1 MNVHQI
7 LSGAGPHDAVTTEAR
22 AFRARFQSWGW
33 GGADVSARIAPGL
46 NGEFSPLRSLA
57 ANPGDLLLL
66 HHSASTPGLH
76 ELLELPNRK
85 LLLYHNVTPP
95 EWLWEHAPVVAAQ
108 CALGREQLSE
118 LVSAVDLAA
127 ADSNFNAAELSALG
141 AEEPEVIPLLLDH
154 GRLGPP
160 GHQRPAVPDRA
171 TATRRAGTTHAAPTI
186 LFVGRLSPHKR
197 QDRVIEAFA
206 LLRQHRWPDAR
217 LVLVGDPVSRGYSAE
232 LHALADRL
240 APGAVTIET
249 GLPAAE
255 LGQRYRAADVFL
267 CLSEHEGF
275 CVPVLEA
282 MHFGVPVVARAA
294 GAVPEVAG
302 DGAVLIDEDDPALV
316 SELLHLVLTDA
327 ELSTELRSRG
337 RRRVEAYAPDRV
349 AERLRAVVLAAGNGV
364 RG

>member
-1 MNVHQI
+1 VNVHQI

-33 GGADVSARIAPGL
+33 GGTDVSARIAPGL
-46 NGEFSPLRSLA
+46 NGAFSPLRSLA
-57 ANPGDLLLL
+57 ADPADLLLF
-66 HHSASTPGLH
+66 HHSASTPGLG

-118 LVSAVDLAA
+118 LVAAVDLAA

-141 AEEPEVIPLLLDH
+141 AEQTEVIPLLLDH
-154 GRLGPP
+154 SRLGSPDD
-160 GHQRPAVPDRA
+160 GKAVAPDRA
-171 TATRRAGTTHAAPTI
+171 PTPDRAPRPDRAPTI

-206 LLRQHRWPDAR
+206 LLRRHRWPDAR
-217 LVLVGDPVSRGYSAE
+217 LVLVGDPVSRGYAGELSA
-232 LHALADRL
+232 LGDRL

-249 GLPAAE
+249 GLPAPE

-282 MHFGVPVVARAA
+282 MYFGVPVLARAA

-302 DGAVLIDEDDPALV
+302 DGALLIEDDDPALV
-316 SELLHLVLTDA
+316 SELLHLILTDA
-327 ELSTELRSRG
+327 ELAQELRSRG
-337 RRRVEAYAPDRV
+337 RGRVDVYAPDRV
-349 AERLRAVVLAAGNGV
+349 AERLRAVVLAAGDGV
-364 RG
+364 QD

>member
-1 MNVHQI
+1 VNVHQI

-33 GGADVSARIAPGL
+33 GGTDVSARIAPGL
-46 NGEFSPLRSLA
+46 SGAFSPLRSLA
-57 ANPGDLLLL
+57 ADPADLLLL
-66 HHSASTPGLH
+66 HHSASTPGLG

-85 LLLYHNVTPP
+85 VLLYHNVTPP

-141 AEEPEVIPLLLDH
+141 AQETEVIPLLLDH
-154 GRLGPP
+154 SRLGPP
-160 GHQRPAVPDRA
+160 DH
-171 TATRRAGTTHAAPTI
+171 RRAATPGRAPTI

-206 LLRQHRWPDAR
+206 LLRRHRWPDAR
-217 LVLVGDPVSRGYSAE
+217 LVLVGDPVSRGYAGE
-232 LHALADRL
+232 LRALGDRL

-249 GLPAAE
+249 GLPGPE
-255 LGQRYRAADVFL
+255 LGRRYRAADVFL

-275 CVPVLEA
+275 CIPVLEA
-282 MHFGVPVVARAA
+282 MYFGVPVLARAA

-302 DGAVLIDEDDPALV
+302 DGAVLIDDDDPALV
-316 SELLHLVLTDA
+316 SELLHLVLTDT
-327 ELSTELRSRG
+327 ELSEELRSRG
-337 RRRVEAYAPDRV
+337 RGRVGVYAPDRV

>member
-1 MNVHQI
+1 VNVHQI

-33 GGADVSARIAPGL
+33 GGTDVSARIAPGL
-46 NGEFSPLRSLA
+46 NGDFAPLRSLA
-57 ANPGDLLLL
+57 ADPADLLLL
-66 HHSASTPGLH
+66 HHSASTPGLR

-141 AEEPEVIPLLLDH
+141 AEETEVIPLLLDH
-154 GRLGPP
+154 SRLGTP
-160 GHQRPAVPDRA
+160 GHRRTVAPDQ
-171 TATRRAGTTHAAPTI
+171 APTI

-206 LLRQHRWPDAR
+206 LLRRHRWPDAR
-217 LVLVGDPVSRGYSAE
+217 LVLVGDPVSHRYAGE
-232 LHALADRL
+232 LSALADRL
-240 APGAVTIET
+240 APGAVKIET
-249 GLPAAE
+249 GLPATE
-255 LGQRYRAADVFL
+255 LGRRYRAADVFL

-282 MHFGVPVVARAA
+282 MYFGVPVVARAA
-294 GAVPEVAG
+294 GAVPEVAS
-302 DGAVLIDEDDPALV
+302 DGAVLIDDDDPALV
-316 SELLHLVLTDA
+316 SELLHLVLTDT
-327 ELSTELRSRG
+327 ELSEELRSRG
-337 RRRVEAYAPDRV
+337 QGRVGVYAPDRV
-349 AERLRAVVLAAGNGV
+349 AERLRAVALAAGDGI